1 MLNKVNCTLAKSY
14 QVISYLNQFG
24 TVLEKLVVEYL
35 SQFCK
40 VNQNLLKKQMRSRKP
55 QSVINTSVTMIH
67 KVNQYG
73 KN

>member
-1 MLNKVNCTLAKSY
+1 MLNKVNCTLVKSY

-40 VNQNLLKKQMRSRKP
+40 INQNLLKKEMRSRKP